1 VGVAAHAGDIADLTI
16 AKDGTGERDV
26 EKDDVEHRLQTV
38 IDHASSLQAIAWPRA
53 LLPVASPIDDA
64 QHHHLLLVVREG
76 VDHDVMASCDDELA
90 GSRDDAHTT
99 ERRVDLKMLGDGE
112 EPCSHSLGLL
122 EGLKRSAQRD
132 DILE

>member
-1 VGVAAHAGDIADLTI
+1 
-16 AKDGTGERDV
+16 
-26 EKDDVEHRLQTV
+26 
-38 IDHASSLQAIAWPRA
+38 
-53 LLPVASPIDDA
+53 
-64 QHHHLLLVVREG
+64 
-76 VDHDVMASCDDELA
+76 MASCDDELA